1 MDAMRQ
7 RDGTQ
12 VMLKRVSTARELE
25 ISQLVSSP
33 RLRHNTR
40 NHCVPL
46 LEVIGLPDAHD
57 QKLMVM
63 PLLRPFDQPC
73 FQTFGEF
80 AAFFTQICDVRP
92 THHPFM
98 WLAADNP

>member
-7 RDGTQ
+7 RGEKQ
-12 VMLKRVSTARELE
+12 VMLKKVSTARELA

-33 RLRHNTR
+33 RLRHDPR

-46 LEVIGLPDAHD
+46 LEVIGLSGAHD

-63 PLLRPFDQPC
+63 PLLRPFDQPR

-80 AAFFTQICDVRP
+80 VTFFTQTCDVRP
-92 THHPFM
+92 TYRLFVG
-98 WLAADNP
+98 LAD